1 MLYLLLPGD
10 RSPGGIYCSPV
21 QKHRSANEKNKYDR
35 TELRTYAQ
43 DRPRVFEAY
52 EKGLLVIMHILPAVA
67 AAARRKGAIFLNE
80 ALKTAEPMR
89 SGITAADVSGINL
102 SQSVTRPA
110 MTADSGKIFKI
121 ATDRIIPNPS
131 QPRKLFD
138 EDAIIRLA
146 DSIRRYGLLQPISVR
161 RLALGGPEGGK
172 YEIIAGERRYR
183 AAKLLGM
190 DHIPCMIISAD
201 SRTAAE
207 LALIENVQREGLTMF
222 EQAGA
227 IAALIDIYRLTQEQ
241 IAVHLSSSQ
250 SYVANKLRLLK
261 LSQRER
267 ELITEGHLTERHAR
281 AFLRMT
287 DPDERIAAI
296 EHVITRGMNVSA
308 TEEYI
313 DRKLCML
320 PEQPDERNT
329 RKRKLILKDMRLFY
343 NTIDKAIDIVRQSGV
358 DVKSERRVSGDGG
371 FELII
376 KINPPC

>member
-1 MLYLLLPGD
+1 M
-10 RSPGGIYCSPV
+10 
-21 QKHRSANEKNKYDR
+21 
-35 TELRTYAQ
+35 
-43 DRPRVFEAY
+43 
-52 EKGLLVIMHILPAVA
+52 
-67 AAARRKGAIFLNE
+67 NE

-89 SGITAADVSGINL
+89 SVITAAGVSGINPR
-102 SQSVTRPA
+102 QSVTHPV

-161 RLALGGPEGGK
+161 RLSLGGAEGGK
-172 YEIIAGERRYR
+172 YEIVAGERRYR

-261 LSQRER
+261 LTQRER

-281 AFLRMT
+281 AFLRMP
-287 DPDERIAAI
+287 DSDERIAAI
-296 EHVITRGMNVSA
+296 EHVIAKGMNVSA
-308 TEEYI
+308 AEEYI

-320 PEQPDERNT
+320 PEQSDERVT

-358 DVKSERRVSGDGG
+358 DVVSERRAVGDGG